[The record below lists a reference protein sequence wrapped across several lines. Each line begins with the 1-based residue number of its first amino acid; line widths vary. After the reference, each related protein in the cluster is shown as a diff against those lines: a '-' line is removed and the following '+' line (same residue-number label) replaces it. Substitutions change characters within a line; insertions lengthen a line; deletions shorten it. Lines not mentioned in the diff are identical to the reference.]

1 MRPRIASKPDIPMP
15 VQVSLEVEGEAEPVT
30 GWIARLSLVGVDID
44 TVGAPPVGRRVS
56 FFAALDPTSSE
67 ILGFAGRIQW
77 VTGTRVGVQFT
88 QLGAKETHAIMEAM
102 RRTDEDAAHSGTR
115 RVQT

>member
-15 VQVSLEVEGEAEPVT
+15 VQVSLEVEGEAEPVI

-56 FFAALDPTSSE
+56 FFTALDPTSSE
-67 ILGFAGRIQW
+67 ILAFAGRIQW

-102 RRTDEDAAHSGTR
+102 RRTDEDAAHSGPR